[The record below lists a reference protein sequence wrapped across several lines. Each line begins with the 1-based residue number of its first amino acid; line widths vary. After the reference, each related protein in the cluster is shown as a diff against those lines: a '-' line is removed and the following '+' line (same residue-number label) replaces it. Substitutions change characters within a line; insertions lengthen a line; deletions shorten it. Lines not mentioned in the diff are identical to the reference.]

1 MLKIYSCL
9 AVLTNH
15 QLERF
20 IEPSV
25 KREEEGKSGGGGAY
39 CKQV

>member
-9 AVLTNH
+9 AILTNH

-25 KREEEGKSGGGGAY
+25 KRKEEGKSGGKAY